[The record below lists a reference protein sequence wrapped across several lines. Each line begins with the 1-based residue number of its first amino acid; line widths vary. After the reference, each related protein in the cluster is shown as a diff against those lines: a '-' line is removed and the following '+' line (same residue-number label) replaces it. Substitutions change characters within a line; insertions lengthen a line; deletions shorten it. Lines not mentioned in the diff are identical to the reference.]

1 MKKIATVLTFTF
13 IVLGATNA
21 SAQSLEGLFNS
32 LSKMFSA
39 PTEQTAEPEAKVEH
53 PTEKEI
59 VGKWTYQEMVMEY
72 TGNSTLASLAVSS
85 AATQLP
91 ALASKAGIT
100 GKEYV
105 RIKGDGSML
114 FVGGDHKVEGRYT
127 YVQPTGKMI
136 VSVMHKNQTITLT
149 GTVTKVNGRIKVLFN
164 ANEVA
169 AKAEMIS
176 SKFKENTTFAMLKGL
191 VDSYPGIM
199 GGAIFR
205 K

>member
-1 MKKIATVLTFTF
+1 MKKIVTVL
-13 IVLGATNA
+13 VLAFAVFGATNA
-21 SAQSLEGLFNS
+21 SAQSLGDLFNG
-32 LSKMFSA
+32 LSKLFS
-39 PTEQTAEPEAKVEH
+39 PSTEQTAQPEVKVEH

-72 TGNSTLASLAVSS
+72 TGNSTLASIAVSS

-91 ALASKAGIT
+91 ALAAKVGIT
-100 GKEYV
+100 GKEFV
-105 RIKGDGSML
+105 RIKNDGSML

-136 VSVMHKNQTITLT
+136 VSVKHNEQTITLT
-149 GTVTKVNGRIKVLFN
+149 GTVTKVDGRLKVLFN

-169 AKAEMIS
+169 AKAEMVS
-176 SKFKENTTFAMLKGL
+176 SKFKENSTFAMLKGL

>member
-1 MKKIATVLTFTF
+1 MKKIVIALAFICVTF
-13 IVLGATNA
+13 GATNA
-21 SAQSLEGLFNS
+21 SAQSLGDLFNG

-39 PTEQTAEPEAKVEH
+39 STEQTTQPEIKVEH

-59 VGKWTYQEMVMEY
+59 IGKWSYQELVMEY

-91 ALASKAGIT
+91 TLATKFGIT

-105 RIKGDGSML
+105 RIKNDGSII

-136 VSVMHKNQTITLT
+136 VSVKHNEQTITLT
-149 GTVTKVNGRIKVLFN
+149 GTVTKVDGRLKVLFN

-169 AKAEMIS
+169 AKAEMVS